1 MSAEEPAL
9 ESLFG
14 PRAMPLGRIEHDC
27 AYLPGQ
33 KATDEVFLCWTLS
46 PARYLQLMDLG
57 FRRSGLIVYRPR
69 CAACSACQPMR
80 VNVAAFKPSKSQ
92 RRVLRRNADVKMELG
107 EPEFTP
113 EKIDLYQ
120 RYLALQH
127 PDSPQDS
134 TPESLKE
141 FLYTSCTATLEACY
155 RDASGKLLGVT
166 ILDVNRETLSSVYHF
181 FEPREAKR
189 SIGVYSVLAEIEL
202 CRAKGL
208 PWYYLGFWV
217 KGCGTMEYKTDYG
230 PYELLIDGK
239 WRKASPESVVR
250 GPEVL

>member
-27 AYLPGQ
+27 AYLPGH

-57 FRRSGLIVYRPR
+57 FRRSGSIVYRPR

-127 PDSPQDS
+127 PDSPQES
-134 TPESLKE
+134 TPRESLRN
-141 FLYTSCTATLEACY
+141 SCTQAAPPRLKPAIAMLRASSGRY
-155 RDASGKLLGVT
+155 RCCDITRDPFKRVSLL
-166 ILDVNRETLSSVYHF
+166 
-181 FEPREAKR
+181 
-189 SIGVYSVLAEIEL
+189 
-202 CRAKGL
+202 
-208 PWYYLGFWV
+208 
-217 KGCGTMEYKTDYG
+217 
-230 PYELLIDGK
+230 
-239 WRKASPESVVR
+239 
-250 GPEVL
+250 